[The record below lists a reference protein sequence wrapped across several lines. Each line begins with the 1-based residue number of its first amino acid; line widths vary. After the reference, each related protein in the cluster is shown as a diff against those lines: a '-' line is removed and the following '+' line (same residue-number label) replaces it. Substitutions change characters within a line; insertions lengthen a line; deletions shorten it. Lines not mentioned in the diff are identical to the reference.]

1 MLDTNICIYIIKKKP
16 AYVIKR
22 FQKARISNI
31 GISSIT
37 LSELVYGALKSS
49 KPEQNHLALAQ
60 FAAPLEILAY
70 DHNASQ
76 YYGDV
81 RCHLEKQG
89 TPIGAL
95 DMLIAAHAL
104 STGCILVT
112 NNEKEFNRVPNIKIE
127 NWTQWFFS
135 IDNVFFYRRRA
146 AQNRSFR
153 QAGSTL
159 PGMPPFS
166 GLSQKDRSIS
176 EPVFYPP
183 ISGKKRSTFFI
194 MR

>member
-1 MLDTNICIYIIKKKP
+1 MIYMLDTNMCIYIIKKKP

-37 LSELVYGALKSS
+37 LSELVYGAVKSL

-70 DHNASQ
+70 DHKASQ

-81 RCHLEKQG
+81 RYHLEKQG

-104 STGCILVT
+104 SMGCILVT
-112 NNEKEFNRVPNIKIE
+112 NNEKEFNRVPNLKIE
-127 NWTQWFFS
+127 NWT
-135 IDNVFFYRRRA
+135 
-146 AQNRSFR
+146 
-153 QAGSTL
+153 
-159 PGMPPFS
+159 
-166 GLSQKDRSIS
+166 K
-176 EPVFYPP
+176 
-183 ISGKKRSTFFI
+183 
-194 MR
+194 